1 MNTFAF
7 FHSTPLLTQSKWGA
21 GVTKSPEFLQ
31 SIEDYEGFHC
41 PKCSESKDP
50 KHNTPYTD
58 IVNQVREISRKVGHS
73 VNGTILS
80 VLLIRKCS
88 NCGHQENIH
97 EQANFSSKRWDK
109 YFEFLLSFC
118 RVRDCKIEDLCIDT
132 EPELQEW
139 TASWVDDSMCFCPGC
154 CGGTVDPIFQPLKPV
169 RFIQCDPCGCP
180 RETPEQWK
188 NLDLGFKWCNQCF
201 NYECMNCKGCFT
213 VSFPTGEEEDPPTLV
228 DIPCPFGTPTFDLTH
243 FE

>member
-21 GVTKSPEFLQ
+21 QITKSPEFLQ

-41 PKCSESKDP
+41 PKCSQSEDP

-58 IVNQVREISRKVGHS
+58 IVNQVREISRSVRS
-73 VNGTILS
+73 AVNGTTLC

-88 NCGHQENIH
+88 MCGHQENIH
-97 EQANFSSKRWDK
+97 EEVTYSSKRWDK
-109 YFEFLLSFC
+109 YFEFLMSFC
-118 RVRDCKIEDLCIDT
+118 RTRYCKIEDLCL
-132 EPELQEW
+132 ESEHELKEW
-139 TASWVDDSMCFCPGC
+139 KDSWVDDIMCFCPMC
-154 CGGTVDPIFQPLKPV
+154 SGTEDVPCYQPLKPS
-169 RFIQCDPCGCP
+169 RFSQCDSCGCP
-180 RETPEQWK
+180 RGNPEQWK
-188 NLDLGFKWCNQCF
+188 NLDFGFKWCNQCF

-213 VSFPTGEEEDPPTLV
+213 VSFPDGASLEILPPT
-228 DIPCPFGTPTFDLTH
+228 PPPESFDLTH